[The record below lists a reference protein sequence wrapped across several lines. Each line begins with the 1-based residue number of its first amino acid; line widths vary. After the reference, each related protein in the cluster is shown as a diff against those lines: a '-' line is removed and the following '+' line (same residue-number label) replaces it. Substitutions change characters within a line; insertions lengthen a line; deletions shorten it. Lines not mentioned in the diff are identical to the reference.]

1 MKSLY
6 SLIVLSVLI
15 CSCQNEIK
23 SSRQNEHKE
32 KMDKDQTTEIV
43 KKENDSIG
51 ILSNEAKEFLLNPIN
66 ISEYKKLKGG
76 SNSGSAK
83 NYYFHYKPEGE
94 GFYLKFFIF
103 PSFGENGPEL
113 ITYRKGKEI
122 GDYIDEDEIL
132 IQFFSNREDKDLKE
146 LNLVGVSQKVVI
158 EKLGT
163 PTFKNNGILVYYYDN
178 RVLIHTIKWFRWAYL
193 KISINSYEDI
203 PIELLSER

>member
-23 SSRQNEHKE
+23 SSRHNEPKE
-32 KMDKDQTTEIV
+32 RVDKVHTTETV

-83 NYYFHYKPEGE
+83 NYDFHYKPEFK
-94 GFYLKFFIF
+94 GFYLRFFVF
-103 PSFGENGPEL
+103 PNFGENGPEL
-113 ITYRKGKEI
+113 ITYRRGKEI

-132 IQFFSNREDKDLKE
+132 IQFFSNRKDEDLKE
-146 LNLVGVSQKVVI
+146 LNLVGVSQKNVI
-158 EKLGT
+158 EKLGN
-163 PTFKNNGILVYYYDN
+163 PTFKKNGILVYYYDN
-178 RVLIHTIKWFRWAYL
+178 RILIHTIKWYRWAYL
-193 KISINSYEDI
+193 KRPINSYEDI
-203 PIELLSER
+203 PKELLSER